1 MGELET
7 GPRGEAGTQ
16 IHLVRI
22 HQRHDERARPDRAM
36 RPVFVLVRL
45 AQVTRTGR
53 SGKLT
58 TGNIN
63 PCMMHGLIFPVVSF
77 PFRPAHNTY
86 AGREMVLSTSGRITV
101 NASTSRLDPSNTHR
115 HSLGRS
121 STQTGNGGTPS
132 GDLSAGLE
140 NTPPLFR

>member
-1 MGELET
+1 M
-7 GPRGEAGTQ
+7 EAQ
-16 IHLVRI
+16 
-22 HQRHDERARPDRAM
+22 
-36 RPVFVLVRL
+36 
-45 AQVTRTGR
+45 
-53 SGKLT
+53 
-58 TGNIN
+58 NIN
-63 PCMMHGLIFPVVSF
+63 WNIMFQLIFPVVSF
-77 PFRPAHNTY
+77 PLRPVHNTY

-121 STQTGNGGTPS
+121 SAQTGNGGTPS